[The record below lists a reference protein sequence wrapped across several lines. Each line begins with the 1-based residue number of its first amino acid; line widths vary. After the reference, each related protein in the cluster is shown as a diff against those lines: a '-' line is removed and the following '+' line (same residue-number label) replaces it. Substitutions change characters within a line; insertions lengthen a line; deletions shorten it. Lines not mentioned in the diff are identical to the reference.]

1 MLRSRLPSF
10 HLARISKRS
19 QFLFCE
25 TFVILFGVAACTLFE
40 GGVIRWASLVPC
52 MVGCMASFLLM
63 LTTRCD
69 NCDEPVG
76 RERGRLVAIP
86 HTHCERCGHDLR

>member
-1 MLRSRLPSF
+1 M
-10 HLARISKRS
+10 I
-19 QFLFCE
+19 
-25 TFVILFGVAACTLFE
+25 
-40 GGVIRWASLVPC
+40 
-52 MVGCMASFLLM
+52 GCMASFLLM

-76 RERGRLVAIP
+76 REHGRLVAIP